1 MTAQRHRSGLS
12 WLLALPCALALSVQ
26 PQVSDAAEY
35 LTAAAGSGG
44 GNSFA
49 LRCANDQVLVGIG
62 GKASTLVDRVQPLCA
77 QVDPLGRW
85 VGSSYVG
92 SIVAG
97 STAGGGG
104 GTAFTLTCPKN
115 HAVSGIQGKAGS
127 VIDQLRIKCGS
138 LTAGPKLASIGSVLA
153 GQAGSSGGNAFGP
166 FDCVDSKPGRG
177 LIGRAGSFVD
187 QLRLACDFPPEPLR
201 PTSAHIRIISSQYGE
216 VLVPFARVRG
226 NPLMTVRLSSVPLGH
241 YRIPVRNNNPSIART
256 TYPDAF
262 EGSSDSFNNEIAIGN
277 VGCTSFDVGFP
288 GDRLH
293 HVGLLVER
301 PGGPAL
307 TLSLSIETW
316 SSSTRSAFGT
326 LTTSNPAPSGGIPV
340 TLTSSHPNLAIVPAS
355 VTIPAGTRSTTFEIR
370 RPGTLGAC
378 IVIGA
383 SGNGV
388 NAQSPMLFKTLP
400 VRSKETDR
408 LFIR

>member
-1 MTAQRHRSGLS
+1 MTAQRHRLNLT
-12 WLLALPCALALSVQ
+12 WLLALTCALALSGP

-35 LTAAAGSGG
+35 QTAAAGGGG

-49 LRCANDQVLVGIG
+49 LRCANDQVLVGIR
-62 GKASTLVDRVQPLCA
+62 GKASALVDSVQPLCA

-85 VGSSYVG
+85 IGSSYIG

-97 STAGGGG
+97 SIAGGGG
-104 GTAFTLTCPKN
+104 GTAFNLSCPKN

-127 VIDQLRIKCGS
+127 LIDQLRIKCGP
-138 LTAGPKLASIGSVLA
+138 LTAGPKLASIGSVVA

-166 FDCVDSKPGRG
+166 FDCVDNKPGRG

-201 PTSAHIRIISSQYGE
+201 PTGAYF
-216 VLVPFARVRG
+216 LVGNTLRFIARVRG
-226 NPLMTVRLSSVPLGH
+226 NPLMTVRLSRAPLGH
-241 YRIPVRNNNPSIART
+241 YRIPVRNNNPSIAAT
-256 TYPDAF
+256 IYPDAF
-262 EGSSDSFNNEIAIGN
+262 EGSSDSSNNEIVIGN

-288 GDRLH
+288 GDPLRR
-293 HVGLLVER
+293 VELLVER

-307 TLSLSIETW
+307 TLSLSIEDW
-316 SSSTRSAFGT
+316 NFSTRSAFGT
-326 LTTSNPAPSGGIPV
+326 LATSNPAPASGIPV

-388 NAQSPMLFKTLP
+388 NAQSPILFRTLP
-400 VRSKETDR
+400 SRSKETDR
-408 LFIR
+408 LGIR